1 MRAARLAG
9 LVLAAAGVLA
19 GCGGAAQPA
28 PSPHP
33 SATPRPAAARPLLY
47 VWRNFEFTG
56 IPDEMTIYVNGE
68 VHYRNLLHTQQKLR
82 VLKTKLQP
90 PELARVRRLLG
101 DVDLRHAD
109 ASGVKPRRDG
119 YRYIIRSGGQVGTAA
134 DGHLHGPVRRLVV
147 RLRAEMDRMQQDSL

>member
-19 GCGGAAQPA
+19 GCGRAAGPA
-28 PSPHP
+28 PAPHP
-33 SATPRPAAARPLLY
+33 SATARPAAARPLLY
-47 VWRNFEFTG
+47 VGRNFEFTG

-90 PELARVRRLLG
+90 TDHARFRGLLG
-101 DVDLRHAD
+101 ALA
-109 ASGVKPRRDG
+109 PRP
-119 YRYIIRSGGQVGTAA
+119 AA
-134 DGHLHGPVRRLVV
+134 AP
-147 RLRAEMDRMQQDSL
+147 

>member
-19 GCGGAAQPA
+19 GCGGAAGPGPA
-28 PSPHP
+28 PHS
-33 SATPRPAAARPLLY
+33 SATGRPAAAPPLLY

-90 PELARVRRLLG
+90 TELARLRRPLG
-101 DVDLRHAD
+101 DVAPRRAD
-109 ASGVKPRRDG
+109 PSGVKPRRDG
-119 YRYIIRSGGQVGTAA
+119 YRYIIR
-134 DGHLHGPVRRLVV
+134 
-147 RLRAEMDRMQQDSL
+147 